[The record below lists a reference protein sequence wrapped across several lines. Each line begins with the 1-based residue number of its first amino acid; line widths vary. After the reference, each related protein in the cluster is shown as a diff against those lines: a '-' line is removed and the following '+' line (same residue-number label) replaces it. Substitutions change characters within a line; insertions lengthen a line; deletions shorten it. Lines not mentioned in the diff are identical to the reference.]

1 MINVRAFT
9 RYDSLGASSR
19 IRFMQFA
26 TALAERNVSLT
37 VQPLFPNGYIN
48 SLQAGQGRL
57 GFVFNAYLKR
67 VISALNARDS
77 SDIDVIW
84 VEKELLPW
92 IPYFLE
98 HLFWPP
104 NTPVVLDYDDAVF
117 HIYDKS
123 PNHFV
128 RSIFSSKHAGLI
140 NDAVMV
146 FAGNSYLKS
155 YALAAGANNVETIP
169 TVVDLSKYHFVDL
182 STRIQKPCIGWIG
195 QTATSKYLKDL
206 LPLLSDL
213 QKNNIC
219 EINTIGYEFKDFCFR
234 YTPWSEETEA
244 TDITK
249 FDIGIMPLA
258 DNHFERGKCGYKLIQ
273 YMACGLPVIASPVG
287 ANCEIVEHGVNGF
300 LASTTDEWLS
310 AIHTLIADPALRVRM
325 GSAGRMMVEK
335 KYNTA
340 IVSEKLASYFHSIVS
355 TSNSMSKSN

>member
-19 IRFMQFA
+19 VRFMQFA
-26 TALAERNVSLT
+26 AALSEHNVSLT

-48 SLQAGQGRL
+48 SLQTGQGRL
-57 GFVFNAYLKR
+57 RFVFQAYIKR
-67 VISALNARDS
+67 VISAFSARDS

-92 IPYFLE
+92 IPYFFE
-98 HLFWPP
+98 HLFWPR
-104 NTPVVLDYDDAVF
+104 NTPVILDYDDAVF

-128 RSIFSSKHAGLI
+128 RSIFSRKHTELI

-155 YALAAGANNVETIP
+155 YALAAGANNVEIIP
-169 TVVDLSKYHFVDL
+169 TVVDLSKYHCVDL

-195 QTATSKYLKDL
+195 QTATSKYLNDL

-213 QKNNIC
+213 QNNNIC
-219 EINTIGYEFKDFCFR
+219 EINTIGYEFKELCFR

-244 TDITK
+244 ADIAK
-249 FDIGIMPLA
+249 FDIGIMPLS
-258 DNHFERGKCGYKLIQ
+258 DDYFERGKCGYKLIQ

-300 LASTTDEWLS
+300 LASTKDEWLS
-310 AIHTLIADPALRVRM
+310 ALHTLLGDPALRARM
-325 GSAGRMMVEK
+325 GSAGRIMVEK
-335 KYNTA
+335 KYNTT
-340 IVSEKLASYFHSIVS
+340 IVSEKLASYFNSIVN
-355 TSNSMSKSN
+355 TSDSLSRLN